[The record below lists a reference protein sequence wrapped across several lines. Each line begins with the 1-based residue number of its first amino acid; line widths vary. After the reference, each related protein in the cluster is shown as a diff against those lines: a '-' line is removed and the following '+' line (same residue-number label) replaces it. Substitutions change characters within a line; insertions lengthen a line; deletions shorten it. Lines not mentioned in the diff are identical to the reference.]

1 MNEFEVSVVE
11 SVGEGG
17 TPFKEVR
24 LLIDGQD
31 LISML
36 EEFER
41 PLAIREGS
49 PSRIAGRYSGVS
61 AAHTP
66 KDRFLG
72 LCDLDYGEDQNK
84 VAVLECQCGCE
95 GCWPF
100 AVKITV
106 TDSSV
111 LWSDFEQPH
120 RSTESAQ
127 TPWGYAGFGP
137 FEFPK
142 EAYLTEIEKLDKFT
156 EQGAEGDAVSRA
168 P

>member
-1 MNEFEVSVVE
+1 MNEFEVNVVE
-11 SVGEGG
+11 SVSEGG
-17 TPFKEVR
+17 NPFKEVR

-36 EEFER
+36 QEFEK
-41 PLAIREGS
+41 AFAKREGS
-49 PSRIAGRYSGVS
+49 PGIAGGYSGVS
-61 AAHTP
+61 AAHTS

-72 LCDLDYGEDQNK
+72 LCDLDYGEDEKK
-84 VAVLECQCGCE
+84 VAVLECQCGCK

-111 LWSDFEQPH
+111 RWSDFEQPH
-120 RSTESAQ
+120 RSTESVQA
-127 TPWGYAGFGP
+127 PWDYAGFGP

-142 EAYLTEIEKLDKFT
+142 EEYLREIEKLDQFFQ
-156 EQGAEGDAVSRA
+156 QGAEGDAVNRA